1 MKRKKSDLLRL
12 VAELESDVSL
22 LSTLSQTNQKAWQRI
37 ERGNAEELDWAA
49 LGYTIHNIY
58 NLLEN
63 YFLRISK
70 FFENALDPLSWH
82 KELIEHMALDIEGV
96 RPHLLNRELA
106 VRIDELRSFRH
117 VFRNI
122 YQSELDPKRVNLVQE
137 RLEPTLSAFRAA
149 HQAFLKKIKLVVDQ
163 LED

>member
-12 VAELESDVSL
+12 IAELDSDLDL
-22 LSTLSQTNQKAWQRI
+22 LENLKQKKERAWQRV
-37 ERGNAEELDWAA
+37 EQGSFEELDWAG

-70 FFENALDPLSWH
+70 FFENSLDPLSWH
-82 KELIEHMALDIEGV
+82 KDLIEHMRLDIEGV
-96 RPHLLNRELA
+96 RPALLDRGLA
-106 VRIDELRSFRH
+106 SRIDELRAFRH

-122 YQSELDPKRVNLVQE
+122 YQTELDPKRVELVQQQ
-137 RLEPTLSAFRAA
+137 LDPTIALFRKA
-149 HQAFLKKIKLVVDQ
+149 HKEFLKKLKAIASQV
-163 LED
+163 ED